1 MEESTLS
8 TSLEHLYTHDSRT
21 MTISFFQKNLVLAIA
36 STSFGLTVGSSF
48 SATAA
53 TFTVSNT
60 FDKGDGSLRQAIIDA
75 NTTSGN
81 DVIEF
86 LLDSG
91 SQTIDISEELSITD
105 NLFINGLDANL
116 LTISDQLSNN
126 IFSIGNGANVEIS
139 GLTLTRG
146 RNGLVISS
154 NSTVTVTNSIIR
166 SNFQDGIVN
175 DGQVT
180 LVNTT
185 VGPNGDFGIIN
196 SGTMTLTNSS
206 VTGHDF
212 SIANSGTVTLT
223 NSTVSNNNY
232 GIANSGTVTLTNSTV
247 NDNFRFGLLTSGTA
261 TVTNSTFSRN
271 GAGIINEGTE
281 ATTTVT
287 NSTFS
292 RNGAGIANE
301 GTEGTINIGNTII
314 AQNSIDLLGRIDTIN
329 DLGYNL
335 IGNGEGSVFINGIN
349 GNIVGS
355 AANPVNPLLG
365 FLANNGGSTQ
375 TQALLP
381 GSLAIDAA
389 NPSNFPTTDQ
399 RGVSRPQGARA
410 DIGAFE
416 VVQTS
421 PPPKSVP
428 EPSAL
433 GGLAILG
440 LLGLLRK
447 KVCFSH

>member
-1 MEESTLS
+1 MNL
-8 TSLEHLYTHDSRT
+8 
-21 MTISFFQKNLVLAIA
+21 FQKLALTTA
-36 STSFGLTVGSSF
+36 FTTLGLMAWETNPSF
-48 SATAA
+48 AA
-53 TFTVSNT
+53 TFTVNNT
-60 FDKGDGSLRQAIIDA
+60 FDSGAGSLQQAIIDA
-75 NTTSGN
+75 NTAGGN
-81 DVIEF
+81 DIIDF
-86 LLDSG
+86 LLGSG
-91 SQTIDISEELSITD
+91 SQTINTSGELRITD
-105 NLFINGLDANL
+105 NLVINGLGANL
-116 LTISDQLSNN
+116 LTVSNN
-126 IFSIGNGANVEIS
+126 YFSDIFSIENGTNVEIS
-139 GLTLTRG
+139 GLTIAQG
-146 RNGLVISS
+146 RNGIFISS
-154 NSTVTVTNSIIR
+154 NSTATVTNSTIR
-166 SNFQDGIVN
+166 SNFQEGIVN
-175 DGQVT
+175 RGQVT

-185 VGPNGDFGIIN
+185 VGPNGDIGIDN
-196 SGTMTLTNSS
+196 SGTATLINSDVS
-206 VTGHDF
+206 
-212 SIANSGTVTLT
+212 SNYIAGIINSGTVTLT
-223 NSTVSNNNY
+223 NSRVSGNGN
-232 GIANSGTVTLTNSTV
+232 GISNRGTVALTNSTV
-247 NDNFRFGLLTSGTA
+247 NDNFQHGLITSGTA
-261 TVTNSTFSRN
+261 TVINSTLSRNSFGGITNEGTTTVTNSTLSRN
-271 GAGIINEGTE
+271 GAGIINQGT
-281 ATTTVT
+281 T
-287 NSTFS
+287 
-292 RNGAGIANE
+292 
-301 GTEGTINIGNTII
+301 NIGNTII
-314 AQNSIDLLGRIDTIN
+314 AQNSIDLLSRIETIN

-365 FLANNGGSTQ
+365 SLANNGGSTR

-433 GGLAILG
+433 RGLAILG